1 MVKGI
6 IKNIKIIDSRS
17 KWNGQIVSIEI
28 ENGIIKQISK
38 SDLPGHLLIDGKGK
52 VATIGWMDIG
62 VGCGDPGLEFK
73 EDIYSVCK
81 AASKGG
87 YSEIVLLPTTSQ
99 PIIQSKESV
108 QYIINKSKEEL
119 VKVYPMGA
127 LTLNNKGE
135 ELTEMIDMHHSGAI
149 AFTDGIKPV
158 WHSDVLLRGLLYLQP
173 LNSTLFVHAE
183 DKYLSYGGQ
192 MNEGKISTTLG
203 FKGLPKL
210 SEEIIVERDLSILAY
225 TGGKLHFTNLSSPKS
240 FELVKDAKKKGLEVT
255 CSIAAYNLVL
265 DETLLTGFD
274 TNYKLNPPLRNKK
287 DIDKFWKYIFDNTI
301 DVITSAHIPQ
311 DIESKKLEY
320 DMAEFGAIGLE
331 TTLGSLNKVYPL
343 EQWIDK
349 VTINPRKVLGVEM
362 PSIEVASIANLTIID
377 TDTKYVYEEKNIV
390 SKSKN
395 SPFIN
400 TTLKGIV
407 VATINQNKMNT
418 Y

>member
-6 IKNIKIIDSRS
+6 IKNIKIVDPRS
-17 KWNGQIVSIEI
+17 KWNGQVVSIEI
-28 ENGIIKQISK
+28 ENGTIKQISK
-38 SDLPGHLLIDGKGK
+38 SELTGQLLIDGKGK

-87 YSEIVLLPTTSQ
+87 YTEIVLSPTTSQ

-108 QYIINKSKEEL
+108 QYIINKSKDEL

-135 ELTEMIDMHHSGAI
+135 ELTEMIDMHRSGAI
-149 AFTDGIKPV
+149 SFTDGVKPV

-173 LNSTLFVHAE
+173 LNATLLVHAE
-183 DKYLSYGGQ
+183 DKYLSHGGQ
-192 MNEGKISTTLG
+192 MNEGKVSTTLG

-225 TGGKLHFTNLSSPKS
+225 TGGKLHFSDLSSPKS
-240 FELVKDAKKKGLEVT
+240 FELVKDAKKKGMEVT

-274 TNYKLNPPLRNKK
+274 TNFKLNPPLRNKK
-287 DIDKFWKYIFDNTI
+287 DVDKFWKFVFDNTI
-301 DVITSAHIPQ
+301 DVITSAHTPQ

-331 TTLGSLNKVYPL
+331 TTLGALNKVYPM

-349 VTINPRKVLGVEM
+349 VTVNPRAILG
-362 PSIEVASIANLTIID
+362 IEVPTIAESSKANLTIID
-377 TDTKYVYEEKNIV
+377 LEQTYVYEEKNIV

-400 TTLKGIV
+400 SNLKGKVI
-407 VATINQNKMNT
+407 ATINQNKINK